1 MGEGRTKWRAL
12 ADMTG
17 GLYLTQ
23 PVNAFPGL
31 PHDLLKGPEMTR
43 AGLGSSRLSS
53 N

>member
-1 MGEGRTKWRAL
+1 MP
-12 ADMTG
+12 G

-23 PVNAFPGL
+23 PVDAFPGL
-31 PHDLLKGPEMTR
+31 SHELLKEPEMTR